1 MVFFDRIKLAIF
13 KRAFV
18 LFFFSLLLLLLLV
31 VIVLGIFAPDA
42 ATDRFEYFISSWI
55 KHNKVQE
62 KPKPE
67 FSAN

>member
-1 MVFFDRIKLAIF
+1 MGVLDRIKLAVF
-13 KRAFV
+13 KRAFL
-18 LFFFSLLLLLLLV
+18 LFFFGLLLLLLLV

-42 ATDRFEYFISSWI
+42 ATERFEYFITSWI
-55 KHNKVQE
+55 KHNKVQV